1 MLILLFPQMIRG
13 IEWMRRQLQRRNLQ
27 QKRNSVVNR
36 SQGTLSK
43 GDEEMGSEIIQDE
56 EAMKRIEELVV
67 SDRSST
73 MLVCIQ
79 GTEEGEVCGEIYSCY
94 LKEPIWFSGVGDM
107 VLKLDEMCNWVGAPY
122 PTTDYR
128 FLNREME
135 RQYREDSA
143 HHPQVS
149 RDNLVYSIDRIPFQ
163 HALKAREVLVVYIKY
178 RQNSSLQ
185 GSVRGRITKG
195 EVVSF
200 RSALELMR
208 MVRMIQ
214 V

>member
-1 MLILLFPQMIRG
+1 MYPG
-13 IEWMRRQLQRRNLQ
+13 H
-27 QKRNSVVNR
+27 K
-36 SQGTLSK
+36 
-43 GDEEMGSEIIQDE
+43 
-56 EAMKRIEELVV
+56 
-67 SDRSST
+67 
-73 MLVCIQ
+73 
-79 GTEEGEVCGEIYSCY
+79 EGEPWGEIYNCY
-94 LKEPIWFSGVGDM
+94 LREPVLFNGAGDM

-178 RQNSSLQ
+178 RQKFQSAGKCARENHKGRGCQLQ
-185 GSVRGRITKG
+185 ERTGTDADG
-195 EVVSF
+195 EDDTGVEGF
-200 RSALELMR
+200 
-208 MVRMIQ
+208 
-214 V
+214 

>member
-1 MLILLFPQMIRG
+1 MG
-13 IEWMRRQLQRRNLQ
+13 
-27 QKRNSVVNR
+27 
-36 SQGTLSK
+36 GTLV
-43 GDEEMGSEIIQDE
+43 QDE
-56 EAMKRIEELVV
+56 EAIKRIEELIV
-67 SDRSST
+67 SDRAST

-79 GTEEGEVCGEIYSCY
+79 GTREGEPWGEIYNCY
-94 LKEPIWFSGVGDM
+94 LREPVLFNGAGDM
-107 VLKLDEMCNWVGAPY
+107 VLKLDEMCNWVGAPH
-122 PTTDYR
+122 PTTDNR

-143 HHPQVS
+143 RHPQVS
-149 RDNLVYSIDRIPFQ
+149 RDN
-163 HALKAREVLVVYIKY
+163 IKY

>member
-1 MLILLFPQMIRG
+1 MG
-13 IEWMRRQLQRRNLQ
+13 
-27 QKRNSVVNR
+27 
-36 SQGTLSK
+36 GTLV
-43 GDEEMGSEIIQDE
+43 QDE
-56 EAMKRIEELVV
+56 EAIKRIEELIV
-67 SDRSST
+67 SDRAST

-79 GTEEGEVCGEIYSCY
+79 GTREGEPWGEIYNCY
-94 LKEPIWFSGVGDM
+94 LREPVLFNGAGAM

-149 RDNLVYSIDRIPFQ
+149 RDNLVYSIDRIPFH

>member
-1 MLILLFPQMIRG
+1 
-13 IEWMRRQLQRRNLQ
+13 
-27 QKRNSVVNR
+27 
-36 SQGTLSK
+36 
-43 GDEEMGSEIIQDE
+43 MGSEIIQDE

-79 GTEEGEVCGEIYSCY
+79 GTEEGEVYGEIYSCY

-107 VLKLDEMCNWVGAPY
+107 VLKLDEMCNWVGAPQS
-122 PTTDYR
+122 TTDYR

>member
-1 MLILLFPQMIRG
+1 MG
-13 IEWMRRQLQRRNLQ
+13 
-27 QKRNSVVNR
+27 
-36 SQGTLSK
+36 GTLV
-43 GDEEMGSEIIQDE
+43 QDE
-56 EAMKRIEELVV
+56 EAIKRIEELIV
-67 SDRSST
+67 SDRAST

-79 GTEEGEVCGEIYSCY
+79 GTREGEPCGEIY
-94 LKEPIWFSGVGDM
+94 
-107 VLKLDEMCNWVGAPY
+107 NWVGAPH
-122 PTTDYR
+122 PTTDNR

-143 HHPQVS
+143 RHPQVS

>member
-1 MLILLFPQMIRG
+1 
-13 IEWMRRQLQRRNLQ
+13 
-27 QKRNSVVNR
+27 
-36 SQGTLSK
+36 
-43 GDEEMGSEIIQDE
+43 
-56 EAMKRIEELVV
+56 
-67 SDRSST
+67 
-73 MLVCIQ
+73 
-79 GTEEGEVCGEIYSCY
+79 
-94 LKEPIWFSGVGDM
+94 
-107 VLKLDEMCNWVGAPY
+107 MCNWVGAPY

-163 HALKAREVLVVYIKY
+163 HALMAREVLVVYIKY

>member
-1 MLILLFPQMIRG
+1 MG
-13 IEWMRRQLQRRNLQ
+13 
-27 QKRNSVVNR
+27 
-36 SQGTLSK
+36 GTLV
-43 GDEEMGSEIIQDE
+43 QDE
-56 EAMKRIEELVV
+56 EAIKRIEELIV
-67 SDRSST
+67 SDRAST

-79 GTEEGEVCGEIYSCY
+79 GTREGEPWGEIYNCY
-94 LKEPIWFSGVGDM
+94 LREPVLFNGAGDM

-143 HHPQVS
+143 RHPQVS
-149 RDNLVYSIDRIPFQ
+149 RDNLVYSVDRIPFP

>member
-1 MLILLFPQMIRG
+1 MG
-13 IEWMRRQLQRRNLQ
+13 
-27 QKRNSVVNR
+27 
-36 SQGTLSK
+36 GTLV
-43 GDEEMGSEIIQDE
+43 QDE
-56 EAMKRIEELVV
+56 EAIKRIEELIV
-67 SDRSST
+67 SDRAST

-79 GTEEGEVCGEIYSCY
+79 GTREGEPWGEIYNCY
-94 LKEPIWFSGVGDM
+94 LREPVLFNGAGDM
-107 VLKLDEMCNWVGAPY
+107 VLKLDEMCNWVGAPH

-135 RQYREDSA
+135 RQY
-143 HHPQVS
+143 
-149 RDNLVYSIDRIPFQ
+149 
-163 HALKAREVLVVYIKY
+163 REVLVVYIKY